1 VRKVRFKGDIIR
13 ASRGNL
19 KKVSVSIH
27 WLSGANERIELP
39 APAMHFPA
47 RMPDGN
53 KLMPHGNKLMPH
65 GNKLMPHGSTTMLHS
80 FEPVPH
86 EPSPMPPDTTVV
98 PHGTKMTPQVP
109 TNA

>member
-1 VRKVRFKGDIIR
+1 MREVRFKGDIIR

-53 KLMPHGNKLMPH
+53 KLMPHGSTPMPY
-65 GNKLMPHGSTTMLHS
+65 S

>member
-53 KLMPHGNKLMPH
+53 KLMPHG
-65 GNKLMPHGSTTMLHS
+65 STTMLHS